1 MITIHKKYGNIPF
14 KKLISCWLKATSQT
28 LKITFEWIYR
38 SRKTQKSQTQLLN
51 GMTTYSPQMDIL
63 QHVCTS
69 EC

>member
-1 MITIHKKYGNIPF
+1 MLTLRQHHR
-14 KKLISCWLKATSQT
+14 

-38 SRKTQKSQTQLLN
+38 SRQTQKSQTQLLN

-69 EC
+69 